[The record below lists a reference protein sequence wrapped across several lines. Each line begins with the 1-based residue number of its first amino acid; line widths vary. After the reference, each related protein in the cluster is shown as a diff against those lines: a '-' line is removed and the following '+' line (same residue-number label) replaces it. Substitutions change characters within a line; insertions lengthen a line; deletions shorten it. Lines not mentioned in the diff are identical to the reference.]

1 MDFGCGRKRRKEHEY
16 QHQWK
21 RRDDDDDEKR
31 REEGRY
37 EEYDIRRRCERVFTP
52 DGRVIAP
59 EGYEKRCRVHDGLGR
74 S

>member
-1 MDFGCGRKRRKEHEY
+1 MCIRDRKRRKEYEY
-16 QHQWK
+16 KKHQWK
-21 RRDDDDDEKR
+21 RRDKKR

-59 EGYEKRCRVHDGLGR
+59 EVYEKRRRVHDGLGR